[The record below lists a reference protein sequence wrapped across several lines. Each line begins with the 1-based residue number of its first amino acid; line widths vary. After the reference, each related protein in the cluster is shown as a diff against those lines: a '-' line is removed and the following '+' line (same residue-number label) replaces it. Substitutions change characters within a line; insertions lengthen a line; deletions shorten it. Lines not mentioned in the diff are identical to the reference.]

1 MSGLAGPPLNRENR
15 GKIGNGTQEVP
26 LGALSPDR
34 ELWDLPG
41 HIETASLPRA
51 LKRVCRA

>member
-1 MSGLAGPPLNRENR
+1 MSWLAGSPLNRESR

-34 ELWDLPG
+34 ELWDSLG
-41 HIETASLPRA
+41 YVETTYAREP
-51 LKRVCRA
+51 